1 LEPQILK
8 VGHNAIKF
16 AHVLVPGEAVL
27 RLIGRQLGGHGLGG
41 HLAGPHVVGSVEDGR
56 DGLAATA
63 RLSTA
68 RQARCDT
75 SPQHQ
80 TEIHQLSQHR
90 AVTLFKMAQR
100 RIDGKSAFGAGL

>member
-1 LEPQILK
+1 MEPQILE
-8 VGHNAIKF
+8 VGHHAIKF

-27 RLIGRQLGGHGLGG
+27 RLIGRQRGGNGLGG

-56 DGLAATA
+56 VGLAATG

-68 RQARCDT
+68 RQPRCDT

-80 TEIHQLSQHR
+80 TEIRQLSQHR
-90 AVTLFKMAQR
+90 AVTLFKMVQQT
-100 RIDGKSAFGAGL
+100 IDGKSAFGAGL